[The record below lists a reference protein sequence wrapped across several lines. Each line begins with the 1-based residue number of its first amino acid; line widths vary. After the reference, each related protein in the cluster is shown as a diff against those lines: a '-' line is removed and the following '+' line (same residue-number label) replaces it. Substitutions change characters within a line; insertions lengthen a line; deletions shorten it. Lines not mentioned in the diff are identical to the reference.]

1 MVMIQVRLKAMRECT
16 MKIKNA
22 YTFPLLVLTLLVLVV
37 QVSVPPES
45 ASVKACKRYA
55 SCLTMSSAGSNW
67 LGFR

>member
-1 MVMIQVRLKAMRECT
+1 

-22 YTFPLLVLTLLVLVV
+22 YTFPLLILTLLVLVV

>member
-1 MVMIQVRLKAMRECT
+1 

-22 YTFPLLVLTLLVLVV
+22 YTFPLLVLILLVLVV

-55 SCLTMSSAGSNW
+55 SCLSLNSRVSNW
-67 LGFR
+67 LDFR